1 MYTLLAICLV
11 LHPMRIDESV
21 HSQLREKFQD
31 KMLRMQKGLVFIA
44 CTYVHVLILLLHG
57 YSVARIH
64 CADIFAL

>member
-31 KMLRMQKGLVFIA
+31 KMLRMQKG
-44 CTYVHVLILLLHG
+44 YVSTDAWQYERVKRVEG
-57 YSVARIH
+57 CMAV
-64 CADIFAL
+64 